1 MKTLKWMRLKTTC
14 REVERLAKEQ
24 FDVPATLVLPLV
36 VGGFNVLYRVHLEG
50 VLQSPDVMVR
60 LPCPNLV
67 QFPVKKTIQV
77 AATAK
82 YIAENTQIPIPRH
95 FFSGNDPTLGS
106 FVILERVEA
115 CGSMAARLT
124 PPNDD
129 QSVGHILNSDIAE
142 ATLAHLWGKAAEC
155 LLQLSRLTF
164 PRIGGL
170 VEVKAESGA
179 KAEDPNN
186 NKNNNNNDRTSYEI
200 TGRPLTHNMTDMIRL
215 ANIPHAA
222 LPPPNTTYP
231 TADAWYTALAEM
243 HLAQLVFQHNDAVT
257 SADDCRNKLVARLLF
272 RQLARQ
278 GRLSCFGFAEDDWS
292 AQARLRRS
300 SSVEAA
306 GGGDGGNGRGREELA
321 PAPAGDGAFRM
332 WGDDFRAGNMLL
344 DEADEL
350 MTVIDWEFAYVAPTQ
365 FALDPPWWLLLKL
378 AKTWS
383 GGVDDWLRV
392 YEGRLGT
399 WFAAMER
406 AERRVPGGGVDGPG
420 ALPVSLSR
428 YMRESWETGR
438 FWLSYGARKSWA
450 FDMVF
455 WKFLDERF
463 FGQRAGDVLKEDLW
477 KTRVDLLTKR
487 EMAAL
492 EPFVERKMRES
503 KDRVIVEW
511 DQEEAKNRLSEV
523 LFD

>member
-1 MKTLKWMRLKTTC
+1 MYDGQEELDNLVWDKNDEDSDKSLKRMRLKTTC

-24 FDVPATLVLPLV
+24 FGAPATLVSPLV
-36 VGGFNVLYRVHLEG
+36 VGGFNILYRVHLEG
-50 VLQSPDVMVR
+50 VLQRPDVM
-60 LPCPNLV
+60 
-67 QFPVKKTIQV
+67 FPVEKTIQE

-95 FFSGNDPTLGS
+95 FSSGNDPTLGP
-106 FVILERVEA
+106 FVTLERVET
-115 CGSMAARLT
+115 CGSMSARLT
-124 PPNDD
+124 TPNDD
-129 QSVGHILNSDIAE
+129 PSVGHVLNPEIDE
-142 ATLAHLWGKAAEC
+142 TTLEHLWSKAAEC

-170 VEVKAESGA
+170 VEFEDESG
-179 KAEDPNN
+179 D
-186 NKNNNNNDRTSYEI
+186 TSYRI
-200 TGRPLTHNMTDMIRL
+200 IGRPLTHNMTDMIRL

-222 LPPPNTTYP
+222 LPLPDTTYP

-243 HLAQLVFQHNDAVT
+243 HLAQLVFQQNDAIT

-272 RQLARQ
+272 RRLARQ

-292 AQARLRRS
+292 AQALRI
-300 SSVEAA
+300 AA
-306 GGGDGGNGRGREELA
+306 DGGSGREKLA
-321 PAPAGDGAFRM
+321 PAPAGDGAFRI
-332 WGDDFRAGNMLL
+332 
-344 DEADEL
+344 EADEL
-350 MTVIDWEFAYVAPTQ
+350 VAVIDWEFAYAAPTQ
-365 FALDPPWWLLLKL
+365 FALDPPWWLLLEL
-378 AKTWS
+378 AETWS
-383 GGVDDWLRV
+383 GGVDDWVRV

-406 AERRVPGGGVDGPG
+406 AEERVPGGGVDGPG
-420 ALPVSLSR
+420 PLPVPLSR

-455 WKFLDERF
+455 WRFLDERF

-477 KTRVDLLTKR
+477 KTRVDLLTKG

-492 EPFVERKMRES
+492 EPFVERKMRQS

-511 DQEEAKNRLSEV
+511 DQEEAKRRLLEV